1 MRKAVV
7 DSFEDNGELVVIE
20 LEDKTTIAVPKDKFI
35 CGNHRQPPLGLIVAG
50 LGTITPGMCV

>member
-20 LEDKTTIAVPKDKFI
+20 LEIKPQLQYPRISSYVK
-35 CGNHRQPPLGLIVAG
+35 C
-50 LGTITPGMCV
+50 M